1 MKYEKY
7 LRLTVTDKNTR
18 QAPNQNNW
26 PSAGPPPADQETI
39 NHLSADLKNWSELYT
54 DPTIKRMNTEQ
65 PIEDRLWDYIDGISS
80 PAERSAIDE
89 LLAANLEWQQKYRE
103 LLNVHQL
110 LNTSE
115 LDEPSMRFTKNVM
128 EEIARHHVAPA
139 TKTYI
144 NKNVIR
150 GIGAFF
156 LTLIL
161 GLVTYILSQFKWS
174 AAGNGSS
181 LLPNN
186 PNINLN
192 LERLNNVNVS
202 KAFNSTYIT
211 VFMLIAVIMGFMLLD
226 MYLQRKRQLR

>member
-1 MKYEKY
+1 MKYANYK
-7 LRLTVTDKNTR
+7 
-18 QAPNQNNW
+18 
-26 PSAGPPPADQETI
+26 TI

-54 DPTIKRMNTEQ
+54 DPTNKRMNTEQ
-65 PIEDRLWDYIDGISS
+65 PMEDRLWDYIDGISS

-110 LNTSE
+110 LNASE
-115 LDEPSMRFTKNVM
+115 LDAPSMRFTKNVM

-144 NKNVIR
+144 NKNIIR

-156 LTLIL
+156 LTLIV

-174 AAGNGSS
+174 AAGNGSFFVPKS
-181 LLPNN
+181 A
-186 PNINLN
+186 NLN

-211 VFMLIAVIMGFMLLD
+211 VFMLIAVVMGFMLLD
-226 MYLQRKRQLR
+226 MYLQRKRQESTT